1 MNYIYYIKRQNQV
14 GPQNLFFFSSSF
26 VWAVI
31 TPRRNDQRPQEKNIS
46 FSLEKEER
54 SWIQF
59 HHTVWGLREKKITLY
74 AESQSAVPN
83 EYINL
88 NVYIYNMYI
97 DRLLTLQTLHLVFS
111 FFSSSSSFSLWDAI
125 RVGST
130 GIREQN
136 MMIMMMMKE
145 TSVGWLL
152 LICGILHTLSADWH
166 VCTM

>member
-31 TPRRNDQRPQEKNIS
+31 TPRRNDQRPQKNIS

-59 HHTVWGLREKKITLY
+59 HHTVWGLREKKSLY
-74 AESQSAVPN
+74 TPN
-83 EYINL
+83 PNPPFPTNINL
-88 NVYIYNMYI
+88 YVYIYNMYI
-97 DRLLTLQTLHLVFS
+97 DRLLTLQTLHLV